1 MHVFRINRMHL
12 FLKELLYVRYE
23 VVLLDAFSLHH
34 QPVVE
39 LAQSLQHTWRR
50 LIRGNMSISTVR
62 SRQTCTQTHK

>member
-1 MHVFRINRMHL
+1 MHMFRINRMHL
-12 FLKELLYVRYE
+12 FLKQLLYVRFE
-23 VVLLDAFSLHH
+23 VVLLDAFRLHH

-39 LAQSLQHTWRR
+39 LAQSLQHAWRR